1 VKYNNIKRNL
11 KNKVKM
17 MDYYSDQPGP
27 TKEAAIEELIKET
40 GKKNEEII
48 REILEKETIGSWTGW
63 YCSHKK
69 DIKYRINLI
78 NNENS

>member
-1 VKYNNIKRNL
+1 
-11 KNKVKM
+11 

-27 TKEAAIEELIKET
+27 TKEAAIQEIIKEI
-40 GKKNEEII
+40 GKHKEEEI

-69 DIKYRINLI
+69 DIINRINGTHEILK
-78 NNENS
+78 S